1 MNRVREKL
9 TYSNVVATIAL
20 FAALGGS
27 AIAATGLGKS
37 TVGTRQLKAKSV
49 TTGKI
54 ANKAITGLKIADR
67 TITGGDVNLS
77 ALGTVP
83 SAAAATSAKEAGLVD
98 GHSAGCPLG
107 TTLIRGI
114 CFDTAANPPVE
125 SPQEAAD
132 ACATKGGWLPSP
144 LQLYAIRNLLTLG
157 TGNGS
162 DNRLTDEIYANTNES
177 QYRSVVVDGNG
188 AIKEISAEGHV
199 PERYICVYP
208 LVR

>member
-1 MNRVREKL
+1 MKRVREKL

-27 AIAATGLGKS
+27 AIAATGLGKN
-37 TVGTRQLKAKSV
+37 TVGTRQLRARSV

-54 ANKAITGLKIADR
+54 ANAAITGLKISDK
-67 TITGGDVNLS
+67 TITGGDINLG

-83 SAAAATSAKEAGLVD
+83 SATDANSAKEAGLVD
-98 GHSAGCPLG
+98 GHSAGCPSG

-114 CFDTAANPPVE
+114 CFDTTANPPAE